1 MIILVLAISVFNIAG
16 QQHAE
21 ALFSGATDQACSG
34 VNLSDGNTTC
44 ADSTSSV
51 TSIVQTV
58 VTIISWIVGIAS
70 IIMIIFGGFRFVTS
84 GGDANATASARNTI
98 IYAVIGLAVAAIAEV
113 LVRFVIFN
121 VG

>member
-1 MIILVLAISVFNIAG
+1 
-16 QQHAE
+16 
-21 ALFSGATDQACSG
+21 
-34 VNLSDGNTTC
+34 
-44 ADSTSSV
+44 
-51 TSIVQTV
+51 
-58 VTIISWIVGIAS
+58 
-70 IIMIIFGGFRFVTS
+70 MIIFGGFRFVTS